1 MSSSQAL
8 TAQMHTIIR
17 TTIAQYY
24 VNQAVKRG
32 VARQQAQPGSVTFI
46 QRFGGALNL
55 HVHFHGVFL
64 EDVYLDRAEA
74 GLKPRFVKGEP
85 PSAADIA
92 EVCSCGPGDVAQT
105 ISRRVIRKLRHLG
118 YLEAGSDAAG
128 STGYDPLMVDE
139 PALAHTLATS
149 VTQRMALGERA
160 GQQVRLMGSGFGYAG
175 ERSARTGSRC
185 ASVHGFSLHATAQVP
200 APRRDQLER
209 LMRYTARGAVALER
223 LEDAAHGASCT
234 RSQNRGLTG
243 QPALPSRLWNSWRSW
258 RRWYRCRASSSCGMA
273 AVWRHTAAG
282 AAR

>member
-24 VNQAVKRG
+24 VNQAVKRD

-85 PSAADIA
+85 PSDADIA
-92 EVCSCGPGDVAQT
+92 EVAQT

-243 QPALPSRLWNSWRSW
+243 QPALPSRLWNS
-258 RRWYRCRASSSCGMA
+258 
-273 AVWRHTAAG
+273 
-282 AAR
+282 

>member
-1 MSSSQAL
+1 
-8 TAQMHTIIR
+8 MHTIIR

-185 ASVHGFSLHATAQVP
+185 ASASTGSVGTLDAVHGARRCGAGTSGRRCPWGLVYTFTKPWSDGTTGLTLSPLELLEKLAALVP
-200 APRRDQLER
+200 LPCVQLVRYGGCLAPHSRR
-209 LMRYTARGAVALER
+209 RGAIV
-223 LEDAAHGASCT
+223 
-234 RSQNRGLTG
+234 
-243 QPALPSRLWNSWRSW
+243 
-258 RRWYRCRASSSCGMA
+258 
-273 AVWRHTAAG
+273 
-282 AAR
+282 